1 MQRLALDV
9 GTVRTGV
16 AIGARVARE
25 FGVLDSNNQ
34 LATKIA
40 QIIAEEAIDE
50 LIVGLP
56 QRSNGRGGTSARQIN
71 ELIDAIKAL
80 CPDLNVKIVDEAF
93 STKQAE
99 IELKE
104 LGLGIAEAKRRVDA
118 YAAMLILEQY
128 NLGSPVQ

>member
-9 GTVRTGV
+9 GTVRTGI

-25 FGVLDSNNQ
+25 YGVLNTSDQ
-34 LATKIA
+34 LAAKIV
-40 QIIAEEAIDE
+40 QIVHQEAIDE

-56 QRSNGRGGTSARQIN
+56 QRSNGGSGTATNQIN
-71 ELIDAIKAL
+71 QLLDEIKDL
-80 CPDLNVKIVDEAF
+80 CPDLFVATVDEAY

-104 LGLGIAEAKRRVDA
+104 LGLSVAEAKKRVDA

-128 NLGSPVQ
+128 NLGSPVP

>member
-25 FGVLDSNNQ
+25 FGVLESNNQ
-34 LATKIA
+34 LAIKIA
-40 QIIAEEAIDE
+40 QIIDQESIDE
-50 LIVGLP
+50 LIVGIP
-56 QRSNGRGGTSARQIN
+56 KRSNGEGGTSTTQIIK
-71 ELIDAIKAL
+71 LIDEIKLL
-80 CPDLNVKIVDEAF
+80 CPTLIVETVDEAF

-104 LGLGIAEAKRRVDA
+104 LGLGLAEAKRRVDA

-128 NLGSPVQ
+128 NLGSPVP

>member
-25 FGVLDSNNQ
+25 FGVLDSNNH

-40 QIIAEEAIDE
+40 QIIAEEAIGE
-50 LIVGLP
+50 LIVGMP
-56 QRSNGRGGTSARQIN
+56 QRSNGRDGTSARQIN
-71 ELIDAIKAL
+71 ELIDTIKAL
-80 CPDLNVKIVDEAF
+80 CPDLIVETVDEAF

-99 IELKE
+99 IDLKQ
-104 LGLGIAEAKRRVDA
+104 LGLNVAEAKRRVDA
-118 YAAMLILEQY
+118 YSAMLILEQY